1 MLGRPQGFSVDMDA
15 VWLAILVEPWW
26 NRNGGTRKID
36 LPVFYG
42 EKTGLAVSSYC
53 RFVISHVNVLP
64 SRLSE
69 RTSDD
74 WIKRVITGDGNKQ
87 TK

>member
-1 MLGRPQGFSVDMDA
+1 VNGASATGKMERPE
-15 VWLAILVEPWW
+15 I
-26 NRNGGTRKID
+26 RR
-36 LPVFYG
+36 
-42 EKTGLAVSSYC
+42 EKQVGLSFRVRAA
-53 RFVISHVNVLP
+53 FVISHVNVLP

>member
-1 MLGRPQGFSVDMDA
+1 VQVQQ
-15 VWLAILVEPWW
+15 EKW
-26 NRNGGTRKID
+26 NDQKFAGKKQ
-36 LPVFYG
+36 V
-42 EKTGLAVSSYC
+42 GLSFRVRAA
-53 RFVISHVNVLP
+53 FVISHVNVLP